1 MPFLRLKVIARRSF
15 KPFMAI
21 ISALSLCFAI
31 TIPGMAFAA
40 EPSTGEETQAADLAA
55 GESESATE
63 AESSQV
69 AAKSTEETVS
79 AETAEPAPAPER
91 AIAEPEPAPAPEPT
105 VAAASE
111 PESEPS
117 PAPEKAERPESAT
130 TTEQT
135 EETSSTKKQVEKA
148 VPRKTESVEDAPD
161 PAEAT
166 KDIEPATEAAATL
179 LACGPNTD
187 QGSINTFM
195 QKSDAMP
202 AYANGNVHDG
212 LYEGGVVHQRIEMTL
227 PAGEN
232 ELVIRYQVKQDGLW
246 AYDYLLNWSAT
257 GASIGTPVIS
267 AGSGDNQVNT
277 ATITIQVPGAIGEES
292 AVTLYFD
299 AHIASEL
306 DHGPG
311 TGASSISGSP
321 YHVVLQSLNCKS
333 PGQRDNQIQAGAV
346 QAGSVTVIKDA
357 APADGTDF
365 GFTLQEDR
373 FSDSTT
379 FSLDDSAASDTGS
392 ALPDSVTYTV
402 APSTV
407 TITEGD
413 LPSGWNLADVACSD
427 STATRS
433 GSAISFELSDN
444 EQVTC
449 TFTNTKTTYKNLTVT
464 KDVQATYA
472 RDYDWELDKS
482 LAEEQEPTVKSSAA
496 GVEVDY
502 KVVAT
507 ANEAH
512 DSNFQLSGAITVEN
526 PNDSAI
532 SGVALADQLDGAD
545 CVISA
550 GGTPIANPIT
560 VAPGENAF
568 TYECQ
573 LPEGTNAT
581 SAGTN
586 VVSATWD
593 PNAYYGTDG
602 EASASADYDFA
613 VIEPVVTDDEVTIT
627 DSKIDLS
634 ALDGGNTAR
643 ASESPKTFAY
653 SIQWPGESGTCM
665 DYTNIASLA
674 EDDGAV
680 LTDDA
685 EVQVCIGQELSIE
698 KLVVSSFNRSYDW
711 SIVKD
716 ALGEQPFTADP
727 ETGEF
732 TAEYSVTVTPE
743 SYSDSD
749 WAMSGTITVSNPND
763 WQSIDVTVTDQVDV
777 GGDATCQVVG
787 IAGDPDTMDADPA
800 TPGFQTTLDAS
811 QTLTFTYSCTFGSQP
826 NYEGSNTAE
835 VTWSASEAST
845 VSSSATEVV
854 EVNAGDWTQ
863 TPLNETVTVTDPLHE
878 FDPAWTISYS
888 DGPQT
893 RTYSYTWTVDEAGK
907 CQSFMNTAT
916 ITGSNQLVKSDDA
929 EVEACRQA
937 GLTVTKDVTA
947 SYDRTYLWSIDKQ
960 LAEGQRPD
968 VVVEEDGTATV
979 HYTVLVDTT
988 GYEDSGQQL
997 SGSITVNNPNDF
1009 EDLEVT
1015 ISDEN
1020 TRSAACTIVAED
1032 SNPGMAGMQQVVPR
1046 SDSITVDYTCDASA
1060 VAEADYT
1067 GHTNTAVVT
1076 WGDGLQAESQ
1086 PVPIEFTLDET
1097 TDATVDVWDDQADPS
1112 GDPVLLGTVNY
1123 ADAPKSFSYEITYEV
1138 PRDQCLDFTNTAWV
1152 DLTGEDIEDS
1162 QDVGICD
1169 QKNLVITK
1177 DVDASYERDYDWSL
1191 VKQVDQ
1197 SEFIVAGDGTV
1208 TAHYTVVA
1216 TAGAAQ
1222 DSAKHVSGTITI
1234 SNPNTQVGELTA
1246 TVTDVL
1252 SIPSATCAIGGTDAD
1267 GSADGFQVVLAD
1279 GESITLDYDCQVPTD
1294 TDITAQYTNTAT
1306 VSWGQQR
1313 QAETEVGFG
1322 FEQAALTDVEVSII
1336 DDQTVEGQE
1345 VMLGTAMAEESPKAF
1360 EYDLELQGAA
1370 GTCTEYTNTAVL
1382 DEATGEGE
1390 EDTASASTTVCA
1402 GADLD
1407 IAKNVVT
1414 SFDRSYLWSLDK
1426 ELLSGQPLAANPN
1439 TGEVTA
1445 NYRITVTPEGHED
1458 GNWAMSGEITL
1469 SNPNDWQDAP
1479 VTVQDFAD
1487 VGGDVACTI
1496 TGVQGEAVAD
1506 MSAEQDG
1513 FQTVIPAGAEWVMTY
1528 SCTFA
1533 SQPDYDGSNTA
1544 TVDWDARALSTANSQ
1559 DSDTV
1564 EIAEADWTRTPLND
1578 TVAITD
1584 SAHEF
1589 DPPWTVEVADGPQ
1602 SRDYSVTWTVDEAGT
1617 CQVFENVATLTG
1629 DDGFTATD
1637 NALAEACREAALEIS
1652 KTVDAQYD
1660 RTYQWQIEKSLDEGQ
1675 DEKITTDGAAS
1686 EPVDYVVEVQNTG
1699 HEDSGWVLE
1708 GQITITNPN
1717 QYTGI
1722 DATILD
1728 VVDLEAVTCT
1738 ASESLVS
1745 IPASGTITVGYSCD
1759 VSAGVDPGSY
1769 SGGINT
1775 ATVSWGDDRASSTQ
1789 VPIEFALDTE
1799 IDREVEI
1806 WDDQTNPAEPVLLG
1820 TVDIDDSPVLIEYQL
1835 EHDAP
1840 AGECMS
1846 YTNTAWVDIDA
1857 GEDPRDEATVQLCGL
1872 LDLLLTKDAEASFDR
1887 TYFWDLEKKV
1897 DRIEATVAEDGTAN
1911 FSYTVSA
1918 IPDGS
1923 KDSGHEVHGMIVL
1936 VNPNHFESAST
1947 VATITDEISIDGVT
1961 CTIVAEDADPQTEG
1975 LQIAVPVGGDG
1986 VGATVQLPYSCSG
1999 TPEQL
2004 SGSNTV
2010 TATWGEDSM
2019 ATATAPVDYL
2029 LDTETDKQVTVMDDK
2044 TNPESPVA
2052 LGEAIWNAEGT
2063 PIDFD
2068 YTLRHQA
2075 QAGTCTEFTNTAVIQ
2090 QTGAEDSTTVTLCGQ
2105 KALGLQKTAQGLVDL
2120 DYEWEV
2126 EKRIDQSKLTQNEDG
2141 TVTAHYRVEA
2151 RNTGVA
2157 QQNLRLSGAV
2167 QVTNPNDFE
2176 SITATLEDRIDTAGV
2191 SCRID
2196 AQDADDSVAGLQVML
2211 VAGESLEARYEC
2223 DLASWLTTDSFD
2235 GAANT
2240 LIATF
2245 DDREVRAEAPIDFE
2259 IDAITDE
2266 SVSVTDDMTDPE
2278 GEPKVLGEVHV
2289 LQAPQQFDYELVL
2302 EPEAGTC
2309 TVFTNT
2315 AAVQEETDGN
2325 GKDESSVDVQLC
2337 IEQDLMIAKTAEAQ
2351 YVRDYNWSIL
2361 KDAKQT
2367 QFKVDADGQATA
2379 EYTAE
2384 AKLEGYA
2391 DQEFMVAGK
2400 ITLDNPNGFK
2410 DTEVLLEDRLSIDGA
2425 TCAIEGLEDGK
2436 VAVPAGQS
2444 RTVAYKCSF
2453 DKPVDAADYTGHENT
2468 VNASW
2473 TADDGETRSV
2483 SATAPVEFK
2492 AASISDETVAVFD
2505 DYTVS
2510 GQARE
2515 LGEVT
2520 ADEESK
2526 KFTYELVVD
2535 GVAGECQTLT
2545 NTATIPEDSGEDGN
2559 NTDSADVEICS
2570 EAPQAAP
2577 PAAPA
2582 APAPAAP
2589 AAPAPAAPVAAAPLA
2604 ATGLEQGL
2612 LWLSGTA
2619 GMILI
2624 AGALVLLRY
2633 RRRTP

>member
-1 MPFLRLKVIARRSF
+1 M
-15 KPFMAI
+15 
-21 ISALSLCFAI
+21 
-31 TIPGMAFAA
+31 TIPGMAVAA
-40 EPSTGEETQAADLAA
+40 ETSVGEEAAATQPAT
-55 GESESATE
+55 ESEDSASAVDT
-63 AESSQV
+63 
-69 AAKSTEETVS
+69 KSTEEAAVE
-79 AETAEPAPAPER
+79 AEESSEATTAEESPAAEAENRTKASAPDKD
-91 AIAEPEPAPAPEPT
+91 AVAEPEPAPAP
-105 VAAASE
+105 A
-111 PESEPS
+111 PESEKPDQPKS
-117 PAPEKAERPESAT
+117 AETTKPAPKSERVESVAPKQEKKLKDTASPKLAQPKAEVSES
-130 TTEQT
+130 E
-135 EETSSTKKQVEKA
+135 
-148 VPRKTESVEDAPD
+148 ESVESS
-161 PAEAT
+161 
-166 KDIEPATEAAATL
+166 AAAREP
-179 LACGPNTD
+179 LAAAALEPGEPVTCEYNAGE
-187 QGSINTFM
+187 GSVDTFM
-195 QKSDAMP
+195 QKSDEMP
-202 AYANGNVHDG
+202 DYANGNVHDG
-212 LYEGGVVHQRIEMTL
+212 LYEGGVVHQRVEMTL

-232 ELVIRYQVKQDGLW
+232 ELVIKYQVKQAGKW
-246 AYDYLLNWSAT
+246 AYDYLLNQSAT
-257 GASIGTPVIS
+257 GAEITGWTVVE
-267 AGSGDNQVNT
+267 GSGDDRVDT
-277 ATITIQVPGAIGEES
+277 VYITLWVDGTEGEES
-292 AVTLYFD
+292 DVTLLFD

-311 TGASSISGSP
+311 TGASSINGSP
-321 YHVVLQSLNCKS
+321 YHVVISSLNCKS
-333 PGQRDNQIQAGAV
+333 VGQRDNQIQAGAV
-346 QAGSVTVIKDA
+346 QAGFVTVIKDA
-357 APADGTDF
+357 VPADGTDF
-365 GFTLQEDR
+365 AFTLAEDR
-373 FSDSTT
+373 FGDSTS
-379 FSLDDSAASDTGS
+379 FNLDDSADSDTG
-392 ALPDSVTYTV
+392 ADLPSSVTYTV

-407 TITEGD
+407 TVTENS
-413 LPSGWNLADVACSD
+413 LPAGWNLSD
-427 STATRS
+427 ITCTGAAAIRS
-433 GSAISFELSDN
+433 GTSITFELVDN
-444 EQVTC
+444 DEVTC
-449 TFTNTKTTYKNLTVT
+449 TFTNTKTTYEELTLQ
-464 KDVQATYA
+464 KDVQASYD
-472 RDYDWELDKS
+472 RDYDWDLVKS
-482 LAEEQEPTVKSSAA
+482 LAEGQEATVEATA
-496 GVEVDY
+496 TGVEVDY
-502 KVVAT
+502 NVVAT
-507 ANEAH
+507 ASEAQ
-512 DSNFQLSGAITVEN
+512 DSNFELSGTITVNN
-526 PNDSAI
+526 PNDTAMT
-532 SGVALADQLDGAD
+532 GVSLVDQLDGAN

-550 GGTPIANPIT
+550 GGSPIT
-560 VAPGENAF
+560 NPLTIQPGETSF
-568 TYECQ
+568 TYECD
-573 LPEGTNAT
+573 LPEGTSAG

-586 VVSATWD
+586 TVTATWD
-593 PNAYYGTDG
+593 AEDYYGTDG
-602 EASASADYDFA
+602 QASASAGYDFA
-613 VIEPVVTDDEVTIT
+613 EVSPTVTDDEVTVT
-627 DSKIDLS
+627 DSEFDLS
-634 ALDGGNTAR
+634 GIEGGNTVTVAD
-643 ASESPKTFAY
+643 SPKTFAY
-653 SIQWPGESGTCM
+653 TIEWDGVLGQCT
-665 DYTNIASLA
+665 DYKNIASLA
-674 EDDGAV
+674 TDDGET

-685 EVQVCIGQELSIE
+685 TVEICIGQDLSIE

-711 SIVKD
+711 SIVKN

-743 SYSDSD
+743 SYTDSD
-749 WAMSGTITVSNPND
+749 WAMSGTITVTNPND
-763 WQSIDVTVTDQVDV
+763 WQSVDVTVTDQVDV

-787 IAGDPDTMDADPA
+787 IVDDPDTIDADPA
-800 TPGFQTTLDAS
+800 APGFQATLDAS
-811 QTLTFTYSCTFGSQP
+811 ETLTFTYSCTFESQP

-845 VSSSATEVV
+845 ASSSATKVV
-854 EVNAGDWTQ
+854 DVDADDWTQ

-893 RTYSYTWTVDEAGK
+893 RTYSYTWTVDEAGT

-979 HYTVLVDTT
+979 DYTLLVDNT

-1020 TRSAACTIVAED
+1020 TLSAACTIVAED

-1046 SDSITVDYTCDASA
+1046 GDSITVDYTCDASA

-1067 GHTNTAVVT
+1067 GHTNTAIVT

-1097 TDATVDVWDDQADPS
+1097 TDANVDVWDDQADPS

-1123 ADAPKSFSYEITYEV
+1123 ADAPKSFSYQITFEV
-1138 PRDQCLDFTNTAWV
+1138 PRDECLVFTNTAWV
-1152 DLTGEDIEDS
+1152 DLTGEDMEDS
-1162 QDVGICD
+1162 QDVSICD

-1191 VKQVDQ
+1191 DKQVDQ
-1197 SEFIVAGDGTV
+1197 SEFTVAGDGTV

-1216 TAGAAQ
+1216 TAGPAQ
-1222 DSAKHVSGTITI
+1222 DSAKQVSGTITI

-1246 TVTDVL
+1246 TVADVL
-1252 SIPSATCAIGGTDAD
+1252 SIPSATCTIGGTDAD
-1267 GSADGFQVVLAD
+1267 ENADGFQVVLAD
-1279 GESITLDYDCQVPTD
+1279 GENITLDYDCQVPTD

-1306 VSWGQQR
+1306 VSWGQER

-1322 FEQAALTDVEVSII
+1322 FEQSKLTDGEVAIT

-1345 VMLGTAMAEESPKAF
+1345 VVLGTATAEESPKAF
-1360 EYDLELQGAA
+1360 EYDLELQGVA

-1390 EDTASASTTVCA
+1390 ENTDSASTTVCA

-1496 TGVQGEAVAD
+1496 TGVRGEAVAD
-1506 MSAEQDG
+1506 MSAEQAG

-1528 SCTFA
+1528 SCTFE

-1544 TVDWDARALSTANSQ
+1544 TVDWDAQALSTVNSQ

-1564 EIAEADWTRTPLND
+1564 EISEADWTQTPLND
-1578 TVAITD
+1578 TVTITD

-1589 DPPWTVEVADGPQ
+1589 DPPWIVDVADGPQ
-1602 SRDYSVTWTVDEAGT
+1602 SRDYSVTWIVDEAGT

-1660 RTYQWQIEKSLDEGQ
+1660 RTYQWQIEKSLAEGQ

-1686 EPVDYVVEVQNTG
+1686 EPVDYVVKVENTG

-1708 GQITITNPN
+1708 GKITITNPN

-1722 DATILD
+1722 DATIQD
-1728 VVDLEAVTCT
+1728 VVDLEGITCT
-1738 ASESLVS
+1738 TSESLVS
-1745 IPASGTITVGYSCD
+1745 ISANSTVTVGYSCD

-1769 SGGINT
+1769 SGGTNT
-1775 ATVSWGDDRASSTQ
+1775 ATASWGDDRASSTQ

-1806 WDDQTNPAEPVLLG
+1806 WDDQTNPEEPVLLG

-1857 GEDPRDEATVQLCGL
+1857 GEDPRDDATVQLCGL
-1872 LDLLLTKDAEASFDR
+1872 LDLMLTKDAEASFDR
-1887 TYFWDLEKKV
+1887 TYFWDLEKKA
-1897 DRIEATVAEDGTAN
+1897 DRTEVTVAEDGTAD

-1923 KDSGHEVHGMIVL
+1923 EDSGHEVHGMIVL
-1936 VNPNHFESAST
+1936 VNPNRFASAST
-1947 VATITDEISIDGVT
+1947 VATITDEISIEGVT
-1961 CTIVAEDADPQTEG
+1961 CTIDAEDADPQTEG
-1975 LQIAVPVGGDG
+1975 LQVAVPVGGDG

-1999 TPEQL
+1999 TPDEL

-2019 ATATAPVDYL
+2019 AMATAPVDYL
-2029 LDTETDKQVTVMDDK
+2029 LDAETDKQVTVIDDK
-2044 TNPESPVA
+2044 TNPESPVV

-2075 QAGTCTEFTNTAVIQ
+2075 EAGTCTEFTNTAVIK

-2141 TVTAHYRVEA
+2141 TFTAHYWVEA
-2151 RNTGVA
+2151 RNTAVA
-2157 QQNLRLSGAV
+2157 EQNLRLSGEVMV
-2167 QVTNPNDFE
+2167 QNPNEFG
-2176 SITATLEDRIDTAGV
+2176 SITATLEDRIDTAGT
-2191 SCRID
+2191 SCWIE
-2196 AQDADDSVAGLQVML
+2196 AEDADEAAAGLQVVL
-2211 VAGESLEARYEC
+2211 DAGENLGARYEC
-2223 DLASWLTTDSFD
+2223 ELASWLTTDAFE
-2235 GAANT
+2235 GAVNT
-2240 LIATF
+2240 VIATF
-2245 DDREVRAEAPIDFE
+2245 DDREVRAEAPIDFT
-2259 IDAITDE
+2259 IDAVTDE
-2266 SVSVTDDMTDPE
+2266 SVTVTDDMMDPE
-2278 GEPKVLGEVHV
+2278 AEPKVLGVVHV
-2289 LQAPQQFDYELVL
+2289 PQAPMQFEYEQVL

-2309 TVFTNT
+2309 TVYINT
-2315 AAVQEETDGN
+2315 AAVHEETDGN
-2325 GKDESSVDVQLC
+2325 GKDESSVDLQLC
-2337 IEQDLMIAKTAEAQ
+2337 IEQGLMIAKSADAQ
-2351 YVRDYNWSIL
+2351 YTRDYGWSIR
-2361 KDAKQT
+2361 KDAKEKK
-2367 QFKVDADGQATA
+2367 FEVEPDGQAAA
-2379 EYTAE
+2379 EYTVE
-2384 AKLEGYA
+2384 ANLEGYE
-2391 DQEFMVAGK
+2391 DQDFTVTGEITVA
-2400 ITLDNPNGFK
+2400 NPNDFK
-2410 DTEVLLEDRLSIDGA
+2410 DTQVLLEDKLSIEGA
-2425 TCAIEGLEDGK
+2425 TCSIEGLADGK
-2436 VAVPAGQS
+2436 LMLLAGET
-2444 RTVAYKCSF
+2444 RTVKYSCSF
-2453 DKPVDAADYTGHENT
+2453 DSPVAEADYTGHENT

-2473 TADDGETRSV
+2473 TDVEGTTQTV
-2483 SATAPVEFK
+2483 SANAPLEFE
-2492 AASISDETVAVFD
+2492 AASATDEMVTVFD
-2505 DYTVS
+2505 DYTNPENP
-2510 GQARE
+2510 RE
-2515 LGEVT
+2515 LGKVK
-2520 ADEESK
+2520 AEEQSK
-2526 KFTYELVVD
+2526 KFTYELVLD
-2535 GVAGECQTLT
+2535 GIAGKCRTMT
-2545 NTATIPEDSGEDGN
+2545 NTAIIPEASGEDSN
-2559 NTDSADVEICS
+2559 NSDSADVEVCS

-2577 PAAPA
+2577 PAPPVPPAP
-2582 APAPAAP
+2582 PAPAAP
-2589 AAPAPAAPVAAAPLA
+2589 PAPPAPLA
-2604 ATGLEQGL
+2604 ATGLDQGS
-2612 LWLSGTA
+2612 LWLAGAA
-2619 GMILI
+2619 GMVII
-2624 AGALVLLRY
+2624 AGALILLRY
-2633 RRRTP
+2633 RRRNP